1 MYLPKRKTHL
11 QEDDTMMNLQEIL
24 FFRAKAELDAYM
36 DMKKAECYTEEEI
49 ERQRERF

>member
-1 MYLPKRKTHL
+1 
-11 QEDDTMMNLQEIL
+11 MMNLQEIL

-49 ERQRERF
+49 GRQRLRLFSAYHIIED

>member
-24 FFRAKAELDAYM
+24 FFRAKAELEDEYEDWKEKNA
-36 DMKKAECYTEEEI
+36 
-49 ERQRERF
+49 